1 MPELSSSRKGDYS
14 ATPIVGVVKNYSS
27 KTLKPS
33 IDEVS
38 SVFTG
43 NTHIKID
50 IPSVSNQPPIN
61 ASLI

>member
-43 NTHIKID
+43 IYLY
-50 IPSVSNQPPIN
+50 Q
-61 ASLI
+61 